1 MKAHRLFLVALPVS
15 LLLSAGTALAGEP
28 ARTDG
33 LSLVAGI
40 GAGDG
45 LVAGAGISTGALG
58 LRATA
63 GWRPLVISMVEEAG
77 DPPDFGF
84 YSSGQANADLVAL
97 PWRPSP
103 RSAVGASVGYKY
115 NTVLGHGAGAAF
127 EAAIGLSPR
136 LSLLLSAGVA
146 YFPDGDDEIRE
157 REMAPAET
165 DFNYPLGA
173 GWQSGANIGLAFR
186 L

>member
-1 MKAHRLFLVALPVS
+1 MNAHRLLLVALPVS
-15 LLLSAGTALAGEP
+15 LLLSAGS
-28 ARTDG
+28 ARADEVARRDG

-45 LVAGAGISTGALG
+45 LVAGAGLSTGSLG
-58 LRATA
+58 VRATA

-77 DPPDFGF
+77 DSPDFGF
-84 YSSGQANADLVAL
+84 YSSGQANVDLVAL
-97 PWRPSP
+97 PWQPSP
-103 RSAVGASVGYKY
+103 RAAVGASLGYKF

-127 EAAIGLSPR
+127 EASIGLSPR
-136 LSLLLSAGVA
+136 LSLLLNAGVA

-157 REMAPAET
+157 REMASPET